1 VYPKD
6 DMPPRKKVLQDGSIC
21 WQDEEG
27 KPHRE
32 DGPAVLWA
40 NSVNSGIGTASTIG
54 AGFTRGPSLE

>member
-6 DMPPRKKVLQDGSIC
+6 DMPPCTKVLQDGSIC

-27 KPHRE
+27 KPHLE

-40 NSVNSGIGTASTIG
+40 NSVNSGNGTASTIG
-54 AGFTRGPSLE
+54 QDSRAAPR